1 MQAVLVL
8 AHNNYDWVARL
19 SKKLSAVFEVFIHF
33 DMRLQLTPE
42 QMEELNTGNIHCYQK
57 IKVMWGGLDDRR
69 GHAIFDER
77 GTAKSGYRICS
88 CDFRAG
94 LADDTG

>member
-42 QMEELNTGNIHCYQK
+42 QMEELNTGNI
-57 IKVMWGGLDDRR
+57 RR
-69 GHAIFDER
+69 LR
-77 GTAKSGYRICS
+77 
-88 CDFRAG
+88 
-94 LADDTG
+94 